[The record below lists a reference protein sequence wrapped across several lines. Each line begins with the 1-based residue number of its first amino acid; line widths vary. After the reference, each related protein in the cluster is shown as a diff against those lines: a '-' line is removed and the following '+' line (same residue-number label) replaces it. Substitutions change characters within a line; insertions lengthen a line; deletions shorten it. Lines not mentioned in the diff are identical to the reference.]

1 VENMFFYNK
10 FFYKKKLTSLI
21 LTALTMILLWGCS
34 REQSNIV
41 VRMAYQGEVEEAPL
55 IIAYEKGF
63 FKKEGVD
70 VELVKEDFEGIKASI
85 ENGGI
90 QGATFDYRVFEAVD
104 GGNSIKLVAG
114 LHSGCTQIIVKEN
127 SGINSIIDLKGK
139 TIGVTKIGN
148 SSMVVAA
155 DLLRDLKIDQSVK
168 WKEGDEESLRKLLHK
183 NEIDAISILEHP
195 DPSKRTLSLSEKIL
209 YSSSDK
215 RNKGKSYKH
224 FYESF
229 IGFEG
234 NFIEKNRKV
243 AFNVSIAWLKAAQWV
258 NENQNE
264 AYSFLID
271 KGYVND
277 NYESIA
283 NKTAF
288 FMWMPGVKYARDH
301 IEIYADVQRSQNI
314 LKSGMSEKEFL
325 KKVFEPLIPE
335 LNGR

>member
-1 VENMFFYNK
+1 M

-21 LTALTMILLWGCS
+21 LTALAMILLWGCN

-55 IIAYEKGF
+55 LIAYEKGF
-63 FKKEGVD
+63 FRKEGVD
-70 VELVKEDFEGIKASI
+70 VELVKQDFEGIKAGIDS
-85 ENGGI
+85 GGI

-104 GGNSIKLVAG
+104 SGNNIKLVAG

-127 SGINSIIDLKGK
+127 SGINSIIELKGK
-139 TIGVTKIGN
+139 TIGVTNIGN
-148 SSMVVAA
+148 GSMVVAA
-155 DLLRDLKIDQSVK
+155 DLLRAQKIDQSVK
-168 WKEGDEESLRKLLHK
+168 WKEGDEESLKKLLQK
-183 NEIDAISILEHP
+183 NEIYAISILEHP
-195 DPSKRTLSLSEKIL
+195 DPSKRTLSSGEKIL

-215 RNKGKSYKH
+215 NKKGKSYKH

-234 NFIEKNRKV
+234 NFIDKNRKV
-243 AFNVSIAWLKAAQWV
+243 AFNASIAWLKAAQWV

-264 AYSFLID
+264 AYRILID
-271 KGYVND
+271 KGYVNG

-325 KKVFEPLIPE
+325 KKVFESLIPE